1 MAYFFMA
8 KELPYF
14 KFEPNLWV
22 TGNVQLLNNS
32 DKGLFIEICCM
43 YWSRLGDLSEK
54 LVIMKLCGGN
64 ANALQTLYDANVI
77 ESFEGQ
83 LFISF
88 LENQLASFQE
98 KSKTNSKT
106 AKEAWEK
113 RRAAK
118 ALSERIANEM
128 RTHSEGNAI
137 RGEEIKEDKIIKKFL
152 VDKKSTTKAKTDSA
166 KFFIECK
173 ELYFKFVKTK
183 YNIEPIFTSKDGI
196 ALSKLLNTLEKRAI
210 DKNPSVNY
218 DLEFCLKTFTYVLN
232 TAYQVEFIKNNFT
245 IPILISQFNQILIQS
260 TKNN

>member
-1 MAYFFMA
+1 MA

-137 RGEEIKEDKIIKKFL
+137 RGEEIKEDKIIKKSL
-152 VDKKSTTKAKTDSA
+152 VDKKSTTKSKPDSA
-166 KFFIECK
+166 KYFVECRD
-173 ELYFKFVKTK
+173 LYLKFVKSK
-183 YNIEPIFTSKDGI
+183 FNIDPLFKSKDGI
-196 ALSKLLNTLEKRAI
+196 ALSELLNILEKRAK
-210 DKNPSVNY
+210 DKDPNVDYSLN
-218 DLEFCLKTFTYVLN
+218 FCINKFTFFLN
-232 TAYQVEFIKNNFT
+232 TAYQIEFIKDKFT
-245 IPILISQFNQILIQS
+245 IPILLSQFNQILFHAQ
-260 TKNN
+260 KNN

>member
-1 MAYFFMA
+1 MA

-88 LENQLASFQE
+88 LENQLSSFQE

-128 RTHSEGNAI
+128 RTHSKGNAI
-137 RGEEIKEDKIIKKFL
+137 REEEIKEDKIIKKSL

-166 KFFIECK
+166 KYFVECRD
-173 ELYFKFVKTK
+173 LYFKFVNAKF
-183 YNIEPIFTSKDGI
+183 NIDPLFKAKDGI
-196 ALSKLLNTLEKRAI
+196 ALSELLNILEKRARDKDPNI
-210 DKNPSVNY
+210 DY
-218 DLEFCLKTFTYVLN
+218 TLEFCINKFTFFLN
-232 TAYQVEFIKNNFT
+232 TAYKIEFIKDKFT
-245 IPILISQFNQILIQS
+245 IPILLSQFNQILFHAQ
-260 TKNN
+260 KNN